1 MGIGV
6 GIAAAT
12 VPVYISEASPAHIR
26 GMLTVINTVCV
37 SSGQLIANVVD
48 ALFGNTPHGWRCVV
62 IPARFSFTP
71 SAFAASRP
79 LFLPQLHVR
88 RLGCAGRHP
97 ARWLSLPAREP
108 AVPGLQRQD

>member
-48 ALFGNTPHGWRCVV
+48 G
-62 IPARFSFTP
+62 
-71 SAFAASRP
+71 
-79 LFLPQLHVR
+79 
-88 RLGCAGRHP
+88 
-97 ARWLSLPAREP
+97 E
-108 AVPGLQRQD
+108 